1 MTTSPDSASPLTV
14 TFASFVVGLATSA
27 MSAMGEG
34 PNAAEVDL
42 QLARNTI
49 DVLAVLKEKT
59 EGNLDADEV
68 KLLDAILHDTRMR
81 FVNHAG
87 AGDSN
92 A

>member
-1 MTTSPDSASPLTV
+1 MTPSTDGNSPLTV

-34 PNAAEVDL
+34 PSTSEVDL

-59 EGNLDADEV
+59 EGNLDTDEV
-68 KLLDAILHDTRMR
+68 KLLDAILYDTRMR
-81 FVNHAG
+81 FVKHSG
-87 AGDSN
+87 EPSSED
-92 A
+92 

>member
-1 MTTSPDSASPLTV
+1 MTTSTESAAPLTV

-34 PNAAEVDL
+34 PSAAEVDL

-59 EGNLDADEV
+59 EGNLDEDEV
-68 KLLDAILHDTRMR
+68 KLLDAILYDTRMR
-81 FVNHAG
+81 FVKHSEERTEG
-87 AGDSN
+87 
-92 A
+92 

>member
-1 MTTSPDSASPLTV
+1 
-14 TFASFVVGLATSA
+14 

-34 PNAAEVDL
+34 PQASEVDL

-59 EGNLDADEV
+59 AGNLDSDEI

-81 FVNHAG
+81 FVNH
-87 AGDSN
+87 SSES
-92 A
+92 

>member
-1 MTTSPDSASPLTV
+1 MSNGQDSNSQLTV

-34 PNAAEVDL
+34 PEASEVDL

-59 EGNLDADEV
+59 EGNLDSDET

-81 FVNHAG
+81 FVKHT
-87 AGDSN
+87 SKS
-92 A
+92 